1 MHRKPR
7 DRPGRTQG
15 FRGAE
20 EGQTDWQQDE
30 GWKVPSGPDP
40 QEVSAVALRSVG
52 NDSMG
57 KRSAVEGFSRWLSA
71 WAGPASPGDLVK
83 TATSGSQ
90 TMKF

>member
-15 FRGAE
+15 FRGTE

-57 KRSAVEGFSRWLSA
+57 KRSAVEGFS
-71 WAGPASPGDLVK
+71 
-83 TATSGSQ
+83 
-90 TMKF
+90 